1 MRSCLAL
8 AIVALA
14 LLAAG
19 CGEQRT
25 TTAVV
30 IDTDLS
36 TDDTIALLYLADD
49 PRVDVRAV
57 TVSGTGLVHCPA
69 GARIALD
76 LLALAGRGD
85 VPVACGS
92 SVPLAG
98 ANAVPD
104 SWRQAAD
111 GLFGLTLPVSP
122 AKPEASAVGLLRRTL
137 PGATVV
143 ELAPMTNLAEAFR
156 ADPGLAGQVRRV
168 VAMGGAVAV
177 PGNVAEQPAAET
189 NIWLDPEAA
198 RAVMRSVVPLT
209 LVPLDATNGVP
220 VTPAFAG
227 ALARSHWAT
236 PEATF
241 AWELISATGMDR
253 GGQYF
258 WDPLAATAVVDPAVV
273 RTVERHVEVAGDGD
287 TVASA
292 GGTTAVAVSADRP
305 RFERQLLST
314 LLHGEPAAIPP
325 DRPDATLT
333 LTAAG
338 CRYSGASKLTA
349 GPLVLETVNRTS
361 APFAWAI
368 GHVDGTHTVA
378 DLRRYAARLK
388 GQVTAPSWLVSDA
401 GGQPVPPHARIPWRA
416 SVSLSPSGTAVV
428 VCATLSPARAW
439 LAAEVPV
446 FGTG

>member
-8 AIVALA
+8 AIVSLA
-14 LLAAG
+14 LLTAG
-19 CGEQRT
+19 CGSHRAST
-25 TTAVV
+25 PVV
-30 IDTDLS
+30 VDTDLS
-36 TDDTIALLYLADD
+36 TDDTIALLYLAGN

-76 LLALAGRGD
+76 LLALAGRPE

-92 SVPLAG
+92 GEPLAG

-111 GLFGLTLPVSP
+111 GLFGLKLPPSSAAAEP
-122 AKPEASAVGLLRRTL
+122 SAVDLLRRTL

-143 ELAPMTNLAEAFR
+143 ELAPMTNLAETFR
-156 ADPGLAGQVRRV
+156 ADPGLSRKVRRV

-177 PGNVAEQPAAET
+177 PGNVAEQPGAET
-189 NIWLDPEAA
+189 NVWLDPAAA
-198 RAVMRSVVPLT
+198 RVVARSAAPLT

-220 VTPAFAG
+220 VGPSFAD
-227 ALARSHWAT
+227 ALARSHYVT

-241 AWELISATGMDR
+241 AWELVQATGMDR

-258 WDPLAATAVVDPAVV
+258 WDPLAASVALDPAVV
-273 RTVERHVEVAGDGD
+273 RTVERRLEVADDGR
-287 TVASA
+287 TVATA
-292 GGTTAVAVSADRP
+292 PGTTAVALSADRP

-314 LLHGEPAAIPP
+314 LLHGAPVAIPP
-325 DRPDATLT
+325 DRADATLT

-338 CRYSGASKLTA
+338 CRYSGATKLTA
-349 GPLVLETVNRTS
+349 GPLVLETVNRTPT
-361 APFAWAI
+361 PFAWAI

-378 DLRRYAARLK
+378 DLRRYAAKLK
-388 GQVTAPSWLVSDA
+388 GQVTAPSWFVGDA

-439 LAAEVPV
+439 LAAELPV
-446 FGTG
+446 FGPS